1 MSASSLIEISVV
13 VVVVFFNFNN
23 GQLSKFYVKKKN
35 NCCMRGTTCIES
47 ACNSHA
53 LDFSNPS
60 SVLDVCYI

>member
-1 MSASSLIEISVV
+1 MSTSSVV
-13 VVVVFFNFNN
+13 VVVFLIFSN
-23 GQLSKFYVKKKN
+23 GQLTKFYVKKKN
-35 NCCMRGTTCIES
+35 NCCMRGTTYIES

>member
-1 MSASSLIEISVV
+1 MSTSSLIEISVV
-13 VVVVFFNFNN
+13 VVAFFIFNN
-23 GQLSKFYVKKKN
+23 GQLSKFYVKKN

-60 SVLDVCYI
+60 SMLDVCYI